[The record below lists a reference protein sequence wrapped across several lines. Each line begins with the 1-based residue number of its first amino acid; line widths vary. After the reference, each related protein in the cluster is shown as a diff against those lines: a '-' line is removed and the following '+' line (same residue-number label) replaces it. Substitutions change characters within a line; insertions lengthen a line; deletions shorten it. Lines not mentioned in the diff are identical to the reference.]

1 MEPTI
6 GSKAL
11 TREQREKYLESLNE
25 ETLSALMRSTWTWDD
40 RALRRTLSE
49 LVTDL
54 TAVRE
59 LRVGEVGCPAP
70 VLEAAESRVLAAT
83 GEFVAEV
90 LGPRLLVDAD
100 NAFRESLLPLVEAT
114 GALTAEASRALD
126 TLAVEVTGQVI
137 ERNESL
143 SAILPEDRWEEKAFS
158 GSATGLA
165 RVGYSAGYTLADRD
179 YFAAAGLGAQA
190 YTIAGSPIDDSVDV
204 HRSTL
209 AAAEKTGSWDPA
221 LVRTRAEAADGGWQL
236 TGEKWYVPSADTAG
250 TLFVIA
256 RTVGGPSLYRV
267 EHDAPGVTIESLDSL
282 DPTRPLAR
290 VGFEET
296 PATLIG
302 REGAGG
308 LIMNRTVDRATTVL
322 AAEQMGI
329 VDRALKCLSD
339 VPPAAADSESWR
351 GYTRKLAE
359 LELLRACSTAL
370 WYRAVKL
377 QGGDDPNAASIAAG
391 MAHIGC
397 SNAVRQ
403 VVLRLTSVTPDLDT
417 TVVRT
422 IAARAR
428 YTDLLLGGPA
438 LAHERLLERLGV

>member
-1 MEPTI
+1 MEPTV

-11 TREQREKYLESLNE
+11 TREQRDKYLENLNE

-49 LVTDL
+49 LVTGL

-59 LRVGEVGCPAP
+59 LRLGEVGCPAP
-70 VLEAAESRVLAAT
+70 VLQAAESRVLAAT

-100 NAFRESLLPLVEAT
+100 NDFRESLLPLVEAT
-114 GALTAEASRALD
+114 GALTADASRALD
-126 TLAVEVTGQVI
+126 VLAVDVTGQVI

-143 SAILPEDRWEEKAFS
+143 STILPEDRWEEKAFG
-158 GSATGLA
+158 GSAANLA
-165 RVGYSAGYTLADRD
+165 RVGYSAGYTLSDHD

-190 YTIAGSPIDDSVDV
+190 YTIAGSPIDHRIDVD
-204 HRSTL
+204 RSTL

-221 LVRTRAEAADGGWQL
+221 LVRTRAKAVDGGWRL
-236 TGEKWYVPSADTAG
+236 TGEKWYVPSATTTAI
-250 TLFVIA
+250 LFVIA
-256 RTVGGPSLYRV
+256 RNIGGPSLYLV
-267 EHDAPGVTIESLDSL
+267 ERGAPGVTIEPLDSI

-290 VGFEET
+290 VGFDDT
-296 PATLIG
+296 PATLVG
-302 REGAGG
+302 RDGAGG
-308 LIMNRTVDRATTVL
+308 LIMNRTVDRAATVL

-339 VPPAAADSESWR
+339 VPPATTDSESWR

-359 LELLRACSTAL
+359 LELLRTCSTAL

-377 QGGDDPNAASIAAG
+377 QGGDDPNATSVAAA

-403 VVLRLTSVTPDLDT
+403 VILRLPSVAADLDN
-417 TVVRT
+417 TVVSA